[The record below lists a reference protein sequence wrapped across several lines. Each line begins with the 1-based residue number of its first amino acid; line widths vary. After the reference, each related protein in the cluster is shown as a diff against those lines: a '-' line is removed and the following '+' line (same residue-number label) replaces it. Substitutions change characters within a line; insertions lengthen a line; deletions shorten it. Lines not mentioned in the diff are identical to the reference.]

1 LKIIGQIIA
10 LGAAYGLV
18 VQPFVKLYQFFKVPG
33 RLGKVKRLRMYATL
47 FALAGIIVG
56 ICLIPFPSHV
66 YCPLEVQARNA
77 AFVYAAVDGILESV
91 EVEPGD
97 EVKEGQL
104 LAQLDNI
111 DVDIAIADLI
121 GQSEVYSAELL
132 GLQRISVDFPDE
144 RRASAE
150 IGPVSEGLA
159 RVKKQL
165 VQREDD
171 REKLKL
177 VAPRAGTVLPPPLI
191 DKQGDES
198 AHLSPW
204 HGSPLDPENRG
215 ALLVAGTKLCQ
226 IGDPNKLE
234 ARLMID
240 QGDVAFVEPG
250 QDVKIMLDQSA
261 EYVYISKIERRAT
274 ETLKMTPKNLS
285 SLQGGPLPT
294 QMDPGGVARP
304 LSPVFEA
311 VVPLPEQ
318 DPHGLLRIGLVGRAK
333 ISTAPRTLWDRLVRY
348 ASRTFNFEL

>member
-1 LKIIGQIIA
+1 
-10 LGAAYGLV
+10 
-18 VQPFVKLYQFFKVPG
+18 
-33 RLGKVKRLRMYATL
+33 MYATL
-47 FALAGIIVG
+47 LALAGIIVA
-56 ICLIPFPSHV
+56 ICMIPFPSHV
-66 YCPLEVQARNA
+66 YCPLEVQARDSA
-77 AFVYAAVDGILESV
+77 SVYAAVDGILERV

-97 EVKEGQL
+97 KVEKGQL
-104 LAQLDNI
+104 LAQLRNI
-111 DVDIAIADLI
+111 DVEIAIADLT
-121 GQSEVYSAELL
+121 GQSNVYSAQLV
-132 GLQRISVDFPDE
+132 GLERISVDFPDE
-144 RRASAE
+144 RRASAQ
-150 IGPVSEGLA
+150 IGPVSEALA
-159 RVKKQL
+159 SVKKQL
-165 VQREDD
+165 GQREVD

-177 VAPRAGTVLPPPLI
+177 VAPQAGTVLPAPLV
-191 DKQGDES
+191 DKQGDDT
-198 AHLSPW
+198 AHLPPW
-204 HGSPLDPENRG
+204 HGSPLDRENLG

-250 QDVKIMLDQSA
+250 QDVEIMLAQSA

-274 ETLKMTPKNLS
+274 ETLKTTPKNLS

-318 DPHGLLRIGLVGRAK
+318 DPHGLLRIGLVGSAK
-333 ISTAPRTLWDRLVRY
+333 ITTAPRTLWDRLVRY